1 MVGDRKYDIIGA
13 NKNGI
18 DAIGVLYGYGT
29 KEELEKEKPKYLCTD
44 IMGIMKIITHGA

>member
-1 MVGDRKYDIIGA
+1 VGDRKYDIIGA

-29 KEELEKEKPKYLCTD
+29 KEELQKETPKYICNSVMDLLE
-44 IMGIMKIITHGA
+44 IL